1 MGTNRLAWSFVAG
14 LALAANASAHSG
26 GSFEAPGSLVS
37 VSVEVAGQ
45 PATLYPAS
53 DGSGRYY
60 VEARKGCQYLV
71 RLNNR
76 SGERL
81 GVVLTVDGLNVIS
94 GTRDHGPGR
103 MYVLDPWRH
112 ATVQGWRTSLDE
124 VRRFT
129 FVDEEAS
136 YSARAG
142 KANSKMGW
150 IEVSVYRE
158 KRRWVGHP
166 LRENSAERY
175 DDGKAEAPGEAAGRA
190 EGPNI
195 LPPPPA
201 AAADA
206 VEAESQAGGKR
217 RARSYPG
224 TGWGS
229 RARDR
234 VVLVDFQP
242 GRTPAE
248 RMTLRYEYR
257 KALVALG
264 LLPTPHTHH
273 DRLSQRDRG
282 EGGFALP
289 PSW

>member
-1 MGTNRLAWSFVAG
+1 MGTNRIAWSFVAG
-14 LALAANASAHSG
+14 LALAASASARSG
-26 GSFEAPGSLVS
+26 GSFEAPGSLVG

-60 VEARKGCQYLV
+60 VEARKGCRYLV
-71 RLNNR
+71 RLTNR

-94 GTRDHGPGR
+94 GTRDPGSGR

-129 FVDEEAS
+129 FVDEKAS
-136 YSARAG
+136 YAARAG
-142 KANSKMGW
+142 KANSRMGW

-158 KRRWVGHP
+158 KRHWTRHQ
-166 LRENSAERY
+166 LRENSAERS
-175 DDGKAEAPGEAAGRA
+175 DDSRAEAPGEPASRAGA
-190 EGPNI
+190 PNA
-195 LPPPPA
+195 PPPPWA

-206 VEAESQAGGKR
+206 AEAESKTTGKS

-242 GRTPAE
+242 EHAPAE

-264 LLPTPHTHH
+264 VFPAPHTHD

-289 PSW
+289 PGW